1 MTMGNLLGAVAVA
14 ACALFGATVTAS
26 ATTYIVEQSQSRY
39 ISCYRKVYVPA
50 RIEVNTRGVLVR
62 AASREWE
69 VNGDT
74 WASTFAIRL
83 SSSKPAVSWSP
94 ITSRWLRPIVRSPAS
109 AIEAMLA
116 GAAPLAIIARA
127 AEGRPA

>member
-1 MTMGNLLGAVAVA
+1 MTMGNLLGAVSVA

-74 WASTFAIRL
+74 WAYVRNPPVFIETRRVVEPDHFTLVA
-83 SSSKPAVSWSP
+83 ADCP
-94 ITSRWLRPIVRSPAS
+94 I
-109 AIEAMLA
+109 A
-116 GAAPLAIIARA
+116 GF
-127 AEGRPA
+127 GN